1 LIIRL
6 IAAAENLMTSF
17 EEFKARHDKR
27 LDALEQHVVRQNRRD
42 VLGGVGDPVNGD
54 LGRERAAIGQFVKGD
69 DRELKSV
76 SGHEVGE
83 DLAGGYLVLPQMSS
97 SMTKRIFDL
106 SPIRRLSRVV
116 TLDAAGSWQEP
127 LDDQSSSAEW
137 VGERQAR
144 PVLDGAELALLTIH
158 LCELYGNTR
167 ITQKLLD
174 LSFVDLGLWIE
185 GKLADRFARAESL
198 AYVSGTGVGQPEGF
212 LNLATSTDPDAT
224 RARNTLQYVPSGG
237 ASSIT
242 ADGLRNLY
250 WTMRAPH
257 RSNAVWLM
265 ASATANSIDLLK
277 LGSGEYLW
285 RPSMSTTE
293 PPSLLGRPV
302 FFDENMP
309 AVSGGNYPIAL
320 ADLQRGYTIVYRLGM
335 RFLRDPF
342 SDKPHVHVYCYR
354 RTGGAVALTDAIK
367 LMKIGTS

>member
-1 LIIRL
+1 METEIKAAVERLESTAVEAIQGLRGRVDQLEKHVIRQGRPL
-6 IAAAENLMTSF
+6 A
-17 EEFKARHDKR
+17 
-27 LDALEQHVVRQNRRD
+27 
-42 VLGGVGDPVNGD
+42 GGSDGGD
-54 LGRERAAIGQFVKGD
+54 LLAERKAIGQFVRTGGD
-69 DRELKSV
+69 IEMKSV

-83 DLAGGYLVLPQMSS
+83 DPAGGYLVLPQMSA

-127 LDDQSSSAEW
+127 LDDDDTSAEW
-137 VGERQAR
+137 VSERQAR
-144 PVLDGAELALLTIH
+144 PVLDSAELALLTVH

-174 LSFVDLGLWIE
+174 LSFVDIGAWVE

-198 AYVSGTGVGQPEGF
+198 AYVSGNGVGQPEGF
-212 LNLATSTDPDAT
+212 LSLATSTDPDST
-224 RARNTLQYVPSGG
+224 RTRNTLQYVPSGN
-237 ASSIT
+237 ASAIT

-257 RSNAVWLM
+257 RANAVWLM

-285 RPSMSTTE
+285 RQSMSATE

-302 FFDENMP
+302 YFDENMP
-309 AVSGGNYPIAL
+309 AVSGGNFPIAL
-320 ADLQRGYTIVYRLGM
+320 ADFQRGYTIVDRLGM
-335 RFLRDPF
+335 RFLRDPYT
-342 SDKPHVHVYCYR
+342 DKPNVLIYAYR

-367 LMKIGTS
+367 LMKIGTA